1 MSRTNKAGHELFPIL
16 IRDLHARQV
25 QLHVILGTAKTG
37 LVAATRNGIQI
48 VFPLLLIF
56 LWYSPDVFHVSIRV
70 NLIRS
75 YGFMKNV
82 STCTYN
88 SLESMDYYCLCS
100 GCKSVLCREEYHVV
114 RKSFNNSCL

>member
-88 SLESMDYYCLCS
+88 SLESMNYYCVCS
-100 GCKSVLCREEYHVV
+100 GRVQVCTL
-114 RKSFNNSCL
+114 